1 MNTILVKTILAVT
14 EVTVDAA
21 LEYTKRIQQSSE
33 IEVIEEELSA
43 IHDALVFIGSQIN
56 STKEKLDKLESEVK

>member
-1 MNTILVKTILAVT
+1 MNTILVKTILAIT
-14 EVTVDAA
+14 EVTIDAA
-21 LEYTKRIQQSSE
+21 LEYTKRIQQTPE